1 MSKPH
6 TAVILFAIF
15 LTFLVAALNSCIT
28 VNNEL
33 PKQEAV
39 TVQVDTMAYVNKI
52 AKLNKQIKKLKREKR
67 FVKYQ
72 RDSLQCK
79 LDSFVYSII
88 KKEEAWKQ
96 SQY

>member
-1 MSKPH
+1 MGKPH
-6 TAVILFAIF
+6 TAVNLFGYVLI
-15 LTFLVAALNSCIT
+15 AALLAINSCIT

-33 PKQEAV
+33 PKQEVV

-88 KKEEAWKQ
+88 KNQ
-96 SQY
+96 